1 MRWLFNEIRP
11 PAGKEIWRRWQFV
24 YTGKNDRVP
33 CWIVRVPKGIIWG
46 HGGLWSDNSVAM
58 LGAIFRIH
66 FPLTAEGKIAPPVP
80 RLAPRT
86 PDKNYNCRWIGAC
99 HLSRAGA
106 LAVWI
111 RVRENITAPDVVS
124 DEELFRR
131 GAGTLSQDLDRYFE
145 RLPLLVQRRY
155 LQFDP
160 FDRGD

>member
-1 MRWLFNEIRP
+1 MALSVSRNTPAVFLSVCVAERRFIARESHGFN
-11 PAGKEIWRRWQFV
+11 KS
-24 YTGKNDRVP
+24 N
-33 CWIVRVPKGIIWG
+33 
-46 HGGLWSDNSVAM
+46 
-58 LGAIFRIH
+58 
-66 FPLTAEGKIAPPVP
+66 
-80 RLAPRT
+80 
-86 PDKNYNCRWIGAC
+86 NYNCRCIGAC

-124 DEELFRR
+124 DEELFWR

-160 FDRGD
+160 FDRGY

>member
-1 MRWLFNEIRP
+1 MENRP
-11 PAGKEIWRRWQFV
+11 FQVDGAEERIMYRRLPSF
-24 YTGKNDRVP
+24 
-33 CWIVRVPKGIIWG
+33 
-46 HGGLWSDNSVAM
+46 S
-58 LGAIFRIH
+58 
-66 FPLTAEGKIAPPVP
+66 
-80 RLAPRT
+80 
-86 PDKNYNCRWIGAC
+86 CR
-99 HLSRAGA
+99 A

-160 FDRGD
+160 CDRGD